1 MRSTSDQR
9 LARRARASKNRP
21 AISAVRNTTSMLG
34 IAKRSPASVPT
45 APTMI
50 ISAAPRAAL
59 RETRDG
65 VQRSNRL
72 ARRGSSASRHCS
84 IAARRRRSWWL
95 SIAPRFAPGWRSQPG
110 SLPAGIPRHARRGPA
125 SPPPS
130 RPTFGVVADRQIILG
145 AGQDRGIT
153 LSGGPRSSGAGLC
166 GPRCPCRRRC
176 ALPSWTCSTH
186 PRNQQAVRRG
196 ARAEIRRQVWT
207 LIDARHRRN
216 LPSWVADT
224 DLRSTIVI
232 GDGCHGPNRVRRQ
245 VAGLQARGVIAAGR
259 PGVVA
264 ARPDA
269 GDLAGQLI
277 KCET

>member
-1 MRSTSDQR
+1 
-9 LARRARASKNRP
+9 
-21 AISAVRNTTSMLG
+21 
-34 IAKRSPASVPT
+34 
-45 APTMI
+45 
-50 ISAAPRAAL
+50 
-59 RETRDG
+59 
-65 VQRSNRL
+65 
-72 ARRGSSASRHCS
+72 
-84 IAARRRRSWWL
+84 
-95 SIAPRFAPGWRSQPG
+95 
-110 SLPAGIPRHARRGPA
+110 
-125 SPPPS
+125 
-130 RPTFGVVADRQIILG
+130 VVADRQIILG

-259 PGVVA
+259 PGVAA